1 MTTPCDVISS
11 AMTLKRQ
18 SDNVTR
24 DYNRGNATPVG
35 TDDPMTPFEST
46 GAPADARPASGVIRS
61 AQPILEKLIDLAP
74 DSILVCDRQG
84 RICELNARTEQMFG
98 YQRGELLGQSIDV
111 LVPERFRGTHPKRRE
126 SYAHRPTSRPMGVGL
141 ELFGRRKDGS
151 EFPVDI
157 MLSPVEGAEGPMFLS
172 VVRDV
177 TEQRAAQDALHRT
190 EQQLLMLVENVPD
203 HAIFLVDTEGRIQTW
218 NAGAERIKGYKSEE
232 IIGQNISIF
241 YPAEEVERGTPL
253 EMRRIA
259 AEKGRY
265 ESEGWRIRKDG
276 SRFWANTILTALHD
290 REGRVT
296 GFAKVTR
303 DFSGRKQAENALLVQ
318 LSSALMS
325 TLDFDTL
332 LSAVSA
338 TMRDAV
344 PHDEAGI
351 AIYHPEDSSLHARFL
366 GNAENVPEFII
377 PVEGSPS
384 GKVFTSRLP
393 LLLAT
398 FPGPGFKP
406 DAFRHLTSRGLRSGC
421 WLPLIHEE
429 RVIGTMLVAS
439 KREATFQDRDL
450 EILSHVARQVAAAV
464 YNALT
469 FRKIAESR
477 DKLAQEKRY
486 LEEELNTEN
495 RFDEIIGDT
504 PDLKRVLKQ
513 VETVAPTDASVLVLG
528 ETGTGKELI
537 ARAIHRLSSRR
548 TRTFVKLNCAAIPS
562 GLLESE
568 LFGHERGAFTGA
580 ISQKIGRLELAHQG
594 TLFLDEVGDIPLE
607 LQPKLLRALQE
618 KEFERLGSTR
628 TIKVDVRLVA
638 ATNRDLAGM
647 VAQKEFRSDLYYRL
661 KVFPVQ
667 LPALRERRDDIPL
680 LVRYFVDT
688 HARNLGKKIESIPPD
703 VMKALVRWDWPG
715 NIRELENFIERAVI
729 LTTGST
735 LRVPLAELQIA
746 ESAAAE
752 NEDLAS
758 AEREHIVRVLRETR
772 GVIAGPTGAAAR
784 LGLKRTTLNAKM
796 KKLGIERKDFD

>member
-1 MTTPCDVISS
+1 MP
-11 AMTLKRQ
+11 
-18 SDNVTR
+18 
-24 DYNRGNATPVG
+24 
-35 TDDPMTPFEST
+35 PFEST
-46 GAPADARPASGVIRS
+46 GARADARPATGVARS
-61 AQPILEKLIDLAP
+61 ARPILEKLIDLAP
-74 DSILVCDRQG
+74 DSILVSDRQG
-84 RICELNARTEQMFG
+84 KICELNARTEQMFG
-98 YQRGELLGQSIDV
+98 YERGELLGQSIEI
-111 LVPERFRGTHPKRRE
+111 LVPERFRGRHPQRRE
-126 SYAHRPTSRPMGVGL
+126 SYANHPTSRPMGVGL

-177 TEQRAAQDALHRT
+177 TEQRAAQEALHRT

-203 HAIFLVDTEGRIQTW
+203 HAIFLVDAEGRIQTW
-218 NAGAERIKGYKSEE
+218 NAGAERIKGYKADE
-232 IIGQNISIF
+232 IIGQNISVF
-241 YPAEEVERGTPL
+241 YPAEEVERGTPV

-276 SRFWANTILTALHD
+276 SRFWANTILTALRD
-290 REGRVT
+290 REGKLA

-303 DFSGRKQAENALLVQ
+303 DFSGRKQAETALLVQ

-338 TMRDAV
+338 AMRDAV

-351 AIYHPEDSSLHARFL
+351 AIYHADDSSLHARFL
-366 GNAENVPEFII
+366 GSAETNVPEFII
-377 PVEGSPS
+377 PVDASPS

-393 LLLAT
+393 LLLAD
-398 FPGPGFKP
+398 FSGPDFKP
-406 DAFRHLTSRGLRSGC
+406 DAFRHLTARGLRSAC

-429 RVIGTMLVAS
+429 RVIGTMVVAS
-439 KREATFQDRDL
+439 KREAAFQERDL
-450 EILSHVARQVAAAV
+450 EILTHIARQVAAAV

-477 DKLAQEKRY
+477 DKLAQEKKY

-495 RFDEIIGDT
+495 RFDEIIGET

-537 ARAIHRLSSRR
+537 ARAIHRLSARR
-548 TRTFVKLNCAAIPS
+548 NRTFVKLNCAAIPS

-568 LFGHERGAFTGA
+568 LFGHEKGAFTGA

-638 ATNRDLAGM
+638 ATNRDLAAM

-729 LTTGST
+729 LTIGST
-735 LRVPLAELQIA
+735 LRVPLAELQTAKSNVA
-746 ESAAAE
+746 EI
-752 NEDLAS
+752 EDLAS
-758 AEREHIVRVLRETR
+758 AEREHIIRVLRETR
-772 GVIAGPTGAAAR
+772 GVIAGPTGAASR